1 MGKKFLMII
10 DNMVFPLYCVVIF
23 IAVFIEYMFQFKGFF
38 VVRVI
43 VVFLGAIPLGIANVI
58 MLFRFIHNM
67 NNDGENIIGY
77 LYLNSKVLLK
87 TMFTWYFFFYTL
99 LELYISSVL
108 FTYLLILI
116 GGVYYGYYMLD
127 RNTNIE

>member
-10 DNMVFPLYCVVIF
+10 NNMVFPLYCIVIF
-23 IAVFIEYMFQFKGFF
+23 IAVFNEYMFQFKGFF

-58 MLFRFIHNM
+58 MLFRFIHYM

-116 GGVYYGYYMLD
+116 GGVYYGYYILD
-127 RNTNIE
+127 RNTNIK